1 MRFNKTLVGI
11 AGGVAAAT
19 LAAGSASAFV
29 ASNITDLVSPSDVA
43 ATTDRIEVVSGPDG
57 LLNATTAA
65 NSGDAITINFS
76 GFAPVPAG
84 AQYQALLCSPQA
96 NTPGYDAVLECVN
109 LNASPVLSTTGS
121 GVINAKIGDG
131 GNYARVANG
140 DRIFECDAA
149 GTPAGVVDNSDY
161 GSGPSKLYNRCFV
174 VVRQQGAGNDPSKN
188 QLFPVE
194 FVADEPDPVIPEAPY
209 GVLLPLGGLAA
220 AAGAYVVLRRRTPA
234 VA

>member
-1 MRFNKTLVGI
+1 VRINKTLVGI

-29 ASNITDLVSPSDVA
+29 ATNITDLVSPSDVA
-43 ATTDRIEVVSGPDG
+43 GTTDRVEVVSGPDG
-57 LLNATTAA
+57 LLTATQAA
-65 NSGDAITINFS
+65 GSGESIIINFS
-76 GFAPVPAG
+76 GFAPNTNG
-84 AQYQALLCSPQA
+84 INYQAMLCSPKA
-96 NTPGYDAVLECVN
+96 NTPGYDALLECIN

-121 GVINAKIGDG
+121 GVINAKVGDG
-131 GNYARVANG
+131 GNYARTQNA
-140 DRIFECDAA
+140 DRIWECDAT
-149 GTPAGVVDNSDY
+149 GSPAGITDNTDY
-161 GSGPSKLYNRCFV
+161 GSGPSKLFNRCFI
-174 VVRQQGAGNDPSKN
+174 VVREQGGGNDPSKN

-234 VA
+234 VV